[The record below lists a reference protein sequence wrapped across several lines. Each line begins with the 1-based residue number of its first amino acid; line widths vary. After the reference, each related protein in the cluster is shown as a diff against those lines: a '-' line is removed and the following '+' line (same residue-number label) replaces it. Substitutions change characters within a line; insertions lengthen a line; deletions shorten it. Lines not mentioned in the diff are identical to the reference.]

1 MTANSEASTV
11 ELVHI
16 SKYFSGVRALEDVS
30 LQASAGKC
38 LGLVGENGAGKSTL
52 MKILSGVW
60 PAGSFQGEIRING
73 VSKEF
78 VGPKNAL
85 DAGISIIH
93 QELSLFEELSIAENI
108 FMRDLP
114 SRHGVVSRAALDEQA
129 AKILERLQVT
139 LDPQEYVRNLSVG
152 EKQLV
157 EIARAFSKPL
167 KVLILDEPTSAL
179 TDQEILS
186 LYRLVDEIKR
196 QGVACIYISHKLDE
210 IERLCEQ
217 VTVLR
222 DGQTVAHFSSV
233 ERTTENI
240 IEAMVGRKIENVFPP
255 KRPFDPN
262 RKTLLE
268 VRNLSFKQ
276 KHSTQSLLKNVS
288 FDVKEGEIFGI
299 SGLMGSRR
307 TELLLALFGSL
318 QGERISGEIFLEGKP
333 ISPSSPEEAIQCG
346 FGLVTEDRKVSGL
359 LLDRSV
365 KENLSLPILRHL
377 SKFLKIKEKQEVD
390 LVEYYSKILRIKTPS
405 LDTLIRNLSGGN
417 QQKVIIGRWLSSKP
431 KILLLDEPTR
441 GIDVMAK
448 AEIYFLMRELVDQG
462 LTLILVSSELPEV
475 VSLSDRVLIMRA
487 GSVAGILDRD
497 QISQKQI
504 MEKAVA

>member
-1 MTANSEASTV
+1 MSTIPTV
-11 ELVHI
+11 ELRQI
-16 SKYFSGVRALEDVS
+16 SKNFSGVRALENVS
-30 LQASAGKC
+30 LKVWPGEC

-60 PAGSFQGEIRING
+60 SAGSFEGEILIEGKNYQFY
-73 VSKEF
+73 S
-78 VGPKNAL
+78 PKDAL

-93 QELSLFEELSIAENI
+93 QELSLFEELSVAENI

-114 SRHGVVSRAALDEQA
+114 NSCKVVDRKKLEAKTQEILD
-129 AKILERLQVT
+129 LLQVKIPPSEI
-139 LDPQEYVRNLSVG
+139 LKNLSVG

-157 EIARAFSKPL
+157 EIARSFSSPL

-179 TDQEILS
+179 TDQEILA
-186 LYRLVDEIKR
+186 LYQLIEKIKS

-210 IERLCEQ
+210 IEYLCEQ

-222 DGQTVAHFSSV
+222 DGHSVAHFPDRKRDSQKV
-233 ERTTENI
+233 
-240 IEAMVGRKIENVFPP
+240 IEAMVGRKIENIFPP

-262 RKTLLE
+262 RKTILE
-268 VRNLSFKQ
+268 VKDLSFQ
-276 KHSTQSLLKNVS
+276 HKHSTQNLLKNIS

-318 QGERISGEIFLEGKP
+318 QGKRLSGQILLEGKE
-333 ISPSSPEEAIQCG
+333 ICPSSPEEAIQCG

-359 LLDRSV
+359 FLDRSV
-365 KENLSLPILRHL
+365 KENLSLPTLRQL
-377 SKFLKIKEKQEVD
+377 SRFTKIKEAQEND
-390 LVEYYSKILRIKTPS
+390 LISYYSKILRIKTP
-405 LDTLIRNLSGGN
+405 TFETEINHLSGGN
-417 QQKVIIGRWLSSKP
+417 QQKVIIGRWLSCKP

-462 LTLILVSSELPEV
+462 LTLILVSSELPEI
-475 VSLSDRVLIMRA
+475 VSLSDRVLVMRS
-487 GSVAGILDRD
+487 GSVAAILN
-497 QISQKQI
+497 QTEISQQKI